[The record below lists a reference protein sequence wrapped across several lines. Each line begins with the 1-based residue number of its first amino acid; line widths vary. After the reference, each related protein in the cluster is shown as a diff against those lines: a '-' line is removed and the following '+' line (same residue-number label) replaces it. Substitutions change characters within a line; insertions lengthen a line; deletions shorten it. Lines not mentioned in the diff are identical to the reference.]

1 MISAT
6 PALSSAPSSVVPS
19 LVTMSWPTRRASS
32 GTWSGSMTSFSSPGS
47 TIRAA
52 GVTLVNDRGDAG
64 ARRLGGG
71 VDMGDEP
78 DHRRVRGARERRE
91 HVAVLRQL
99 DVVEAD
105 LAKLVGEQPR
115 EIELLGGA
123 RVGRGA
129 LLRLR
134 VDADVAEEALE
145 HVGCQLLG
153 ER

>member
-1 MISAT
+1 MAD
-6 PALSSAPSSVVPS
+6 AARQLRHVVWVDDLV
-19 LVTMSWPTRRASS
+19 LVTREHDP
-32 GTWSGSMTSFSSPGS
+32 P
-47 TIRAA
+47 AA
-52 GVTLVNDRGDAG
+52 VILVNDRIDAG
-64 ARRLGGG
+64 AWRLGGG

-78 DHRRVRGARERRE
+78 DHRRVRGARKGRE

-105 LAKLVGEQPR
+105 LAKLAGEQPR

-123 RVGRGA
+123 RIGRGA

-134 VDADVAEEALE
+134 VDADVAEESLE
-145 HVGCQLLG
+145 HVGCQHLG